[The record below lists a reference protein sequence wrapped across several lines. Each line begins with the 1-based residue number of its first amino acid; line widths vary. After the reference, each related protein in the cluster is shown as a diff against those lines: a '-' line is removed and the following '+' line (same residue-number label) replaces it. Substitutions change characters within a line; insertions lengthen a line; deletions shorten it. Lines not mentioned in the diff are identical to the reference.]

1 MVHDENRHRTPVK
14 IMTKF
19 WTAAGPAGAVP
30 IQGKEQRMSGFKD
43 APPDDRSEMTP
54 EQESAI
60 RIVANNLHR
69 LNDAVVKAVE
79 AGVTVEL
86 MRTARYH
93 NEVGNWGDQLTPVI
107 RPGK

>member
-1 MVHDENRHRTPVK
+1 
-14 IMTKF
+14 MT
-19 WTAAGPAGAVP
+19 T
-30 IQGKEQRMSGFKD
+30 SGFQD
-43 APPDDRSEMTP
+43 APPDDRSELTP

-93 NEVGNWGDQLTPVI
+93 NATGNWGDQLTPVI
-107 RPGK
+107 RPK